1 MMGAPNDII
10 SRLRQRA
17 QERPAHVV
25 LPEGDEPRIIA
36 AADFAKREGIAEPLL
51 LGDAGAIASAARNA
65 NVSLEGI
72 TCIDPRRD
80 PRRESL
86 AERYCQARG
95 RHAPPM
101 HEALEALKEPLLFGT
116 MLLHMSEADGLLAG
130 ARTSTNRTID
140 PALRVRKLRPGLGP
154 IASSFIMNLPQGA
167 SFGEVGTLVFA
178 DCALNPEP
186 SPAMLARIAI
196 AAARTAR
203 QLCEMEP
210 RVALL
215 SFSTHGSAEHERVE
229 KVQRALAEV
238 KKRAPELAVDGELQ
252 VDAALVESVAS
263 LKAPR
268 SDVAGQANVLIFPSL
283 EAGNIAYKLVE
294 RLAGARA
301 IGPIFSG
308 LNWPVNDLSRGC
320 STDDVID
327 MLAVTSIMAKAN
339 IASPRS

>member
-1 MMGAPNDII
+1 MSAPTEFI

-17 QERPAHVV
+17 RTRPARVV

-36 AADFAKREGIAEPLL
+36 AACIAKREGIAEPLL
-51 LGDAGAIASAARNA
+51 LGDAEAIASAARDA
-65 NVSLEGI
+65 DVSLEGI
-72 TCIDPRRD
+72 AFVDPRRD
-80 PRRESL
+80 SRREVL
-86 AERYCQARG
+86 AERYQKARG
-95 RHAPPM
+95 SHAPPL
-101 HEALEALKEPLLFGT
+101 HQALEALKEPLLFGT
-116 MLLHMSEADGLLAG
+116 LLLYTGQVDGLLGG
-130 ARTSTNRTID
+130 ARTSTQKTID

-154 IASSFIMNLPQGA
+154 IASSFMMHLPQGA
-167 SFGEVGTLVFA
+167 SFGASGTLVFA

-186 SPAMLARIAI
+186 SPAMLAQIAI
-196 AAARTAR
+196 AGARVAR
-203 QLCEMEP
+203 ELCEMEP

-238 KKRAPELAVDGELQ
+238 KKRAPELVVDGELQ
-252 VDAALVESVAS
+252 VDAALVQSVAA
-263 LKAPR
+263 LKAPQ
-268 SDVAGQANVLIFPSL
+268 SPVAGQANVLVFPSL

-320 STDDVID
+320 SVDDVVD
-327 MLAVTSIMAKAN
+327 MLAVTSIMAQGA
-339 IASPRS
+339 